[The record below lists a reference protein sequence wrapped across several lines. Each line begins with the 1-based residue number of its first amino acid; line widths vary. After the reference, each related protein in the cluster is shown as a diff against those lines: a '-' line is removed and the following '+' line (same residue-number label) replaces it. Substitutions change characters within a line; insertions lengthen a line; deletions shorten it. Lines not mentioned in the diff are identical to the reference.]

1 MIIDFNDIAVFNKL
15 ENDAIDGT
23 LIYDDFPSEE
33 YKYFSKLSKLGYMN
47 RHKGWSKEICEAKQE
62 EYKKLYYSEKENNCR
77 FAELSRR
84 IQKNILTSSE
94 LVRKIYFSKDKDEIL
109 LLALQVIEKLT
120 NESGFSERI
129 IKNMKE
135 D

>member
-1 MIIDFNDIAVFNKL
+1 MTI
-15 ENDAIDGT
+15 
-23 LIYDDFPSEE
+23 SQE

-77 FAELSRR
+77 FAELSKR

-94 LVRKIYFSKDKDEIL
+94 LVRKIYFSKDKKEIL
-109 LLALQVIEKLT
+109 MLALQVIEKLT
-120 NESGFSERI
+120 NESGFTERI
-129 IKNMKE
+129 IKNME